1 MSGGTERII
10 FNNLIKQVVFVAL
23 GISIAAAV
31 IGFPIMYKIQVGKAN
46 TIRTEQV
53 QKQNNDFEMLKNRKY
68 ITINQFNTIFNKAKK
83 IKNTKLLK
91 QLNDLQIVDNSNGHI
106 FKANVKDNAYQ
117 LMPVK
122 VNGKTKVDRN
132 WAKNNG

>member
-1 MSGGTERII
+1 M
-10 FNNLIKQVVFVAL
+10 
-23 GISIAAAV
+23 
-31 IGFPIMYKIQVGKAN
+31 
-46 TIRTEQV
+46 

-68 ITINQFNTIFNKAKK
+68 ITIDQFNTIFNKAKK

-91 QLNDLQIVDNSNGHI
+91 QLNDLQIVDNSNGHV

>member
-10 FNNLIKQVVFVAL
+10 FNNLIKQFVFVVL
-23 GISIAAAV
+23 GISIAVAV

-68 ITINQFNTIFNKAKK
+68 ITIN
-83 IKNTKLLK
+83 
-91 QLNDLQIVDNSNGHI
+91 
-106 FKANVKDNAYQ
+106 
-117 LMPVK
+117 
-122 VNGKTKVDRN
+122 
-132 WAKNNG
+132 